1 MSNFQDNRDLSVAVL
16 SSNPNQSI
24 YVQGAPGNGK
34 TSLIYAVAQQLGIDR
49 DHIVIFRPS
58 LHDPVDILGIPH
70 VNGDKC
76 THWAPPTWVHNLKQ
90 GRWML
95 GIDEL
100 PQGQIMMQ
108 NALAG
113 LMLDRFIGEVT
124 LSREV
129 VIMATGNRTTDK
141 AGANRVVGQLA
152 NRVLMLEMES
162 SLDGWCEWALD
173 HKLPSWYIQFLRFRP
188 NLLND
193 YQPDRFSNPTERT
206 HHMVATLPE
215 TLTPSQ
221 LFHAAKGLI
230 GEGAAAEMVGFKK
243 IADAM
248 PDIDKILQD
257 PEKSPVPTDP
267 ATLYAVSGALAYRA
281 NKDNFDKVAAYLKRL
296 PPEFLVMSWRDA
308 VKLCPDITNT
318 KTFAE
323 LAQKYASVLSGQ

>member
-1 MSNFQDNRDLSVAVL
+1 MSNFNDNKELAVAVL
-16 SSNPNQSI
+16 AANPQQSI

-34 TSLIYAVAQQLGIDR
+34 TSLIYAVAKALGIAKENV
-49 DHIVIFRPS
+49 IIFRPS
-58 LHDPVDILGIPH
+58 LHDPVDLLGIPH

-76 THWAPPTWVHNLKQ
+76 THWAPPLWVHNMKS
-90 GRWML
+90 GRYML

-124 LSREV
+124 LSRDV

-162 SLDGWCEWALD
+162 SLDGWCEWAMEQGNI
-173 HKLPSWYIQFLRFRP
+173 PSWYIQFLRFRP

-206 HHMVATLPE
+206 HQMVATLPSS
-215 TLTPSQ
+215 LTPSQ
-221 LFHAAKGLI
+221 LFNAAKGLI

-248 PDIDKILQD
+248 PNIDGIMLAPD
-257 PEKSPVPTDP
+257 AGTVPTDP
-267 ATLYAVSGALAYRA
+267 ATLYAVSGALAFRA
-281 NKDNFDKVAAYLKRL
+281 AKDNFDRIATYLKRL
-296 PPEFLVMSWRDA
+296 PPEFLVMSWRDSY
-308 VKLCPDITNT
+308 KLCPEISSS
-318 KTFAE
+318 KAFVE
-323 LAQKYASVLSGQ
+323 LATKYGTVLTG